1 MKTTSLPNLNADA
14 IRTYI
19 EANPPQ
25 TLIKGKRA
33 HVDAS
38 SLSSSTPPSSLKDHS
53 NMTPNDKSI
62 WDHAYLN
69 EYLGLTEDKNTW
81 EYISEREY
89 QILRPITG
97 NALLSMAI
105 STIKKD
111 ADGLPIRAKYR
122 IIVLG
127 NLDPH
132 TWTKQDCFAP
142 VMSQLEFRSMIASAV
157 RLQRTPKSGDSKN

>member
-1 MKTTSLPNLNADA
+1 MQLLRERNDIEDIIVRRMSFMKTTSLPNLNADA

-25 TLIKGKRA
+25 TCIKGKRA

-69 EYLGLTEDKNTW
+69 EYLGLTEDTNT
-81 EYISEREY
+81 
-89 QILRPITG
+89 
-97 NALLSMAI
+97 
-105 STIKKD
+105 
-111 ADGLPIRAKYR
+111 
-122 IIVLG
+122 
-127 NLDPH
+127 
-132 TWTKQDCFAP
+132 
-142 VMSQLEFRSMIASAV
+142 
-157 RLQRTPKSGDSKN
+157 